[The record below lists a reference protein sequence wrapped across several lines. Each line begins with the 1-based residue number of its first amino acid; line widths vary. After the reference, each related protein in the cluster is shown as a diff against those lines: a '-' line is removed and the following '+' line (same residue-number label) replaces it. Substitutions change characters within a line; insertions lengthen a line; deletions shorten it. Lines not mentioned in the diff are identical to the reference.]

1 MSRNNTVFLKICL
14 CMLCLITLV
23 SCDYKLYSD
32 NQIVHGTS
40 IIKTDNCIYYFDRE
54 ANWSISEDDAIKY
67 QNLYKYDIQTG
78 VSEKIDSNQYIGDMY
93 LIDGKLY
100 YLCAN
105 FKNTP
110 KDLDAKEKNIGFR
123 VHSYDGKKMTDEGSV
138 DIDYSLD
145 DGMVK
150 SELLPIRRFT
160 YNGGKISKLN
170 NNLILQYNNQV
181 YLQNG
186 GYFKAVSDN
195 VTSFSISNNEIYYSY
210 GVNIYK
216 KADFKNMN
224 IGKVLISEDEIR
236 NLESVKNIFNDC
248 SLIIKDITVTNEYMY
263 FLVTEE
269 NTGHGYPYKYSFAEK
284 TLMPVSEIKECTD
297 HMIYNEPNLFFYN
310 ISQKNMFIKYGDNNP
325 IDVNPKDFIDKTSN
339 VESFDVF
346 EKTIYFSIRNE
357 DDTLTYYKINDGKAS
372 ILFE

>member
-1 MSRNNTVFLKICL
+1 M
-14 CMLCLITLV
+14 
-23 SCDYKLYSD
+23 
-32 NQIVHGTS
+32 
-40 IIKTDNCIYYFDRE
+40 
-54 ANWSISEDDAIKY
+54 
-67 QNLYKYDIQTG
+67 
-78 VSEKIDSNQYIGDMY
+78 
-93 LIDGKLY
+93 
-100 YLCAN
+100 
-105 FKNTP
+105 
-110 KDLDAKEKNIGFR
+110 
-123 VHSYDGKKMTDEGSV
+123 HSYDGKKMTDEGSV

-269 NTGHGYPYKYSFAEK
+269 KYRSW
-284 TLMPVSEIKECTD
+284 VSLQI
-297 HMIYNEPNLFFYN
+297 FFC
-310 ISQKNMFIKYGDNNP
+310 
-325 IDVNPKDFIDKTSN
+325 
-339 VESFDVF
+339 
-346 EKTIYFSIRNE
+346 
-357 DDTLTYYKINDGKAS
+357 
-372 ILFE
+372 